1 MRGYYL
7 FIVFIF
13 LSSKIIFSQESKIFD
28 EGYKDFKWG
37 LSVNNIKSLV
47 DNTFQLKESGWPESY
62 LVTDTDKKSNLE
74 YFKREDR
81 VEYTY
86 IFNFFNDALYEIR
99 LKVYTREE
107 KNVPFVKELEQS
119 FLKDLINFYG
129 KPKKEILYSYWFGK
143 KVDIEEQDIGRG
155 MNFLGEYVTTEYGF
169 NLKIAV
175 KNKNKEIEKLMDAF
189 KAEKGNKESKDAR
202 NKANSIRKKF

>member
-1 MRGYYL
+1 M
-7 FIVFIF
+7 
-13 LSSKIIFSQESKIFD
+13 KIFD

-37 LSVNNIKSLV
+37 SSIDNIKSLV
-47 DNTFQLKESGWPESY
+47 DNTFQLKKSGWPESY
-62 LVTDTDKKSNLE
+62 LITDTDEKAKLE

-86 IFNFFNDALYEIR
+86 IFNFFNDALYEIC
-99 LKVYTREE
+99 LEVYTREE
-107 KNVPFVKELEQS
+107 KNIPFVKELEQL
-119 FLKDLINFYG
+119 FINDLKNSYG
-129 KPKKEILYSYWFGK
+129 KPKKDILYSYWFGK
-143 KVDIEEQDIGRG
+143 KVDIEEQDISRG

-169 NLKIAV
+169 KLKIAV

-189 KAEKGNKESKDAR
+189 KAEKGNKENRDAK